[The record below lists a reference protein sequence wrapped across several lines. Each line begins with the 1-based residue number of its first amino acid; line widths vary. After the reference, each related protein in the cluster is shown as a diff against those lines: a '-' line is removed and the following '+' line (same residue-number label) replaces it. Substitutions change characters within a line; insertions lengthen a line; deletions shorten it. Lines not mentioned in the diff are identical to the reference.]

1 MANEDKLVDYL
12 KRVTVNLHQTRERL
26 RELENADQEPIAV
39 VAMGCRFPGGVGSP
53 DDLWRLVTE
62 ERDAIGPLPA
72 DRGWD
77 PETIFSTGGGA
88 DGSTDGGSG
97 SGPEAGDAYARGG
110 FLSGAGDFDAA
121 FFGISPREAL
131 ALDPQ
136 QRLALELAWETVER
150 AGIAPHTLH
159 GSRVGVFVGSGSQDY
174 YDGVAPDRMAE
185 VADDY
190 LSTGTAGSVISGRI
204 AYSLGLQGPALTVDT
219 ACSSSLVA
227 LHLAVQALRQREC
240 GLALAGGVMVMS
252 TPSPFQA
259 FSRQGG
265 LAPDGRCKAFSDDAD
280 GTGWSEG
287 AGLVL
292 LERLSDARRNGHE
305 ILAVVRG
312 SAVNSDGA
320 SNGLTAPNG
329 LSQQR
334 VIRQA
339 LTAARLSPNDVDAVE
354 AHGTGTT
361 LGDPIEAQ
369 ALLAVYGA
377 DRAEDRPLWLGS
389 VKSNLGHAQAAAGI
403 SGVIKTVLAL
413 RHGLLPRTLHISR
426 PTTAVDWTRGAV
438 RLLETA
444 RPWPAADDRP
454 RRAGV
459 SSFGVSGTNAHI
471 ILEEAPDASG
481 AAEGPETA
489 ATSGAGASGGRT
501 GADATNRVSAGADAD
516 EPGRSGD
523 GSVSV
528 HGKSTGSTGGSD
540 GAGLAGAGASGGRTA
555 VAAGS
560 AGSDELAGTGASAG
574 LAGAGASG
582 GRTAVGSADT
592 ASARTGADATAR
604 VSGRPD
610 GGPVPGG
617 AGPGGAEGVSAPAD
631 GAGAAPGAATS
642 AAGPSGGGP
651 VPVDGT
657 SAPSTGRS
665 AATTA
670 GADGGRVPA
679 DGAVSAPWLPGVPV
693 PVVVS
698 GAEPAALRAQG
709 RRIAGLLDGEG
720 TGPLDLGYSLATTRS
735 PLRHRAVV
743 LAADPAGVRAGLTA
757 VADGAESPAATTGTA
772 QSGPVAFLFSGQ
784 GAQRAAMGRELYA
797 AFPGFARE
805 LDAVCAVLD
814 PLLPEPL
821 KPLLFDGPDG
831 ALDRTAVTQPALFA
845 HEVAL
850 HRLLVSWGVVP
861 DLLIGHSVGGIAA
874 AHVAGV
880 FGLEDACALVAARG
894 RLMQALPSG
903 GAMAAVEATEDEVL
917 PLLTDGVVVAV
928 HNGPRSLVVSGPEAG
943 VEAVTGRLR
952 EQGRKVRPLRV
963 SHAFHSPLMDDMLDG
978 FAAVARSLTYAP
990 PKLPV
995 VSDTTGRIAGADELC
1010 DPEYWVRH
1018 VREAVR
1024 FHDGVAAL
1032 RAAGVRRWVE
1042 IGPSAV
1048 LASQI
1053 PASLGDD
1060 AAAALVVPAQRA
1072 DRPQAETLLTA
1083 VARLYADGVDVDF
1096 GAVLGGRGARK
1107 VPLPVYPFQHRRYWL
1122 DGRGARDQV
1131 AAAGLSTPR
1140 HPLLGAAIT
1149 LADTDGALLTGRLS
1163 TAAQPWLAEHTVG
1176 GTVLLPG
1183 TAFVELALQA
1193 GDVLGCGRI
1202 EELVLA
1208 GPLALPATG
1217 GVRLQIAVGAA
1228 DEHARRTVTV
1238 HSRTEDAAAD
1248 EPWTPHASGILAPSD
1263 GHPGTAL
1270 TAWPPPGARPADVDG
1285 LYDDF
1290 ADTGLTY
1297 GPLFRSL
1304 TAAWRDGENDDVYGE
1319 VRLPAEAAA
1328 DAERFALHPA
1338 ALDAATHALRAAG
1351 GGDAEAGGAGLVPFS
1366 WAGVEL
1372 HARGAAALRVRF
1384 RPTGPRT
1391 FTVAFADATGAPVA
1405 TVGTNAFRPLD
1416 RAAGPGAVAAR
1427 PLYRVAWQPLS
1438 AQASPG
1444 SPGSPA
1450 TGLPPVT
1457 LVEFAPATPG
1467 AAAPAAADG
1476 PGAGRAG
1483 DEDRTGTVPGRR
1495 ATTPAGTPGTPR
1507 AGGDGTGNSP
1517 SAEASRDRAGAGST
1531 APAASD
1537 GRTGGTDPGPGV
1549 RADGPVT
1556 ADGGERADATRV
1568 LLVRTAPGSDAEA
1581 VEAATRAALDALQH
1595 VLDNGDDLL
1604 AFVTRGAVAIGDG
1617 GPGDLAGAA
1626 VQGLVRAAQ
1635 AEHPGRLLLVDGDDP
1650 DGVTAEAI
1658 AAAVAAGEPQIAV
1671 RDGVVH
1677 VPRLR
1682 RAAPADGTGPSF
1694 GTGTVLVTGAGGALG
1709 RRVARHLVAEHGVTS
1724 LLLLGRRGAESPGA
1738 AELTAELDALGAR
1751 AVWAAADLA
1760 DPAQLADAIGRI
1772 PGEAPLSG
1780 VVHAAGI
1787 VADAVVTSLTHD
1799 QLTAVLRPKVLGTLR
1814 LDEAVRAHGPVP
1826 FVLFSSVSGVIGG
1839 PGQANYAAANAF
1851 LDAFAERRA
1860 AEGRPTVSV
1869 AWGLWGE
1876 AGGMGGALDAADLT
1890 RHARGGLTPLTDAEG
1905 FALFDAALDRA
1916 APTVVAA
1923 RIVPAA
1929 LRAGGGD
1936 VPAVLRGLTGTTV
1949 RRAATAG
1956 APGTAGGSYADTLA
1970 ALPAADRRPAVL
1982 DLVRRRI
1989 AAVLAHESAAAI
2001 DPELEFQ
2008 RLGFDS
2014 LTAIELRNT
2023 LGEATGL
2030 RLPATLLFDHPTPA
2044 VLVDEL
2050 MERLT
2055 GADPAAGAPA
2065 AATNGTAR
2073 HDDPIAVVG
2082 IACRLPGGASSPE
2095 ELWRLLAEG
2104 GDAVGDFPAD
2114 RGWDV
2119 EGLHDPD
2126 RRRPDTSYV
2135 RRGGFLYDAGDFDP
2149 VLFGVAPNDAAL
2161 IDPQQRLLLE
2171 AAWEALERAGIDP
2184 RSLRGSDTGVYA
2196 GVQYHDYIGAASS
2209 GSIVTGRV
2217 AYSLGLSGPAV
2228 SVDTACSSSLVAL
2241 HLAARALRDGD
2252 CGLALAG
2259 GVTVMATPETFVE
2272 FSRQG
2277 GLAPDGRVKAYSAD
2291 ADGTTWSE
2299 GAGLVVLERLSDARR
2314 NGHPVLALIRGSAVN
2329 QDGVSNGLTAPNG
2342 PSQQRVIRQALADAG
2357 LAPGDVDAVEGHGTG
2372 TRLGDPIETQ
2382 ALMAAYG
2389 RGRPDDRP
2397 LLLGSV
2403 KSNLGHTQAAA
2414 GVAGLIK
2421 MILALRHGEL
2431 PRTLH
2436 VSDPSDAVDW
2446 TDGGVRLLTE
2456 AAPWPRGERPRRAGV
2471 SSFGVSGTNAHVIV
2485 EEPPAEDARTEPDDA
2500 GTDGAAT
2507 GPVPWLLSGRTRAAL
2522 AAHAE
2527 RMLSYLND
2535 DPDRDLAATGRSLAV
2550 SRAALE
2556 HRAVVIGAR
2565 APQLLRGLMAV
2576 ADGEDAPGVV
2586 RGEARAQ
2593 GRTAFLFS
2601 GQGSQ
2606 RTGMGRELYDEY
2618 PEFAAALDAVCAG
2631 LDPRL
2636 PRPLKDV
2643 MWAEPESDDA
2653 ALLDRTVFTQSAL
2666 FAVGV
2671 ALLRL
2676 LESRGVRPDAVAGH
2690 SIGELAA
2697 AHAAGV
2703 LTLDDACA
2711 LVAARGTLM
2720 QALPEGGAMLAIAAT
2735 EDVVRDAL
2743 PDGAAIAAVNAESSV
2758 VVSGDRDTLTGLADR
2773 FDRTRWLTVSHAFH
2787 SARMDPMLGDLTE
2800 AASRITLA
2808 EPGLPLI
2815 STLTGAPA
2823 GDELRTPGYWA
2834 RQVREPV
2841 RFLDAVRALEDLGV
2855 TRFVELGPGNTL
2867 TALVREITAERTP
2880 DAVTTPTLAGKT
2892 PERDAFLAAL
2902 GALHTGGAAVDWR
2915 AHFGDL
2921 PHTDLPTYPF
2931 QRQRYW
2937 LASTAGGAGPDEHP
2951 LLGSGT
2957 ELADARGLLFSGR
2970 VSLGTH
2976 PWLADHV
2983 VNRAT
2988 LYPGAALVESAIRAG
3003 DAVGCPHLAE
3013 LVIEAPLALPERAGV
3028 RLQFAVGAPGDD
3040 GTRTFTV
3047 HGRTEGAPE
3056 GTPWTRHATGVLAPA
3071 APVPP
3076 TDLTAWPPPGAEPV
3090 PVDGLYTDLAGQ
3102 GVAYGPAF
3110 QGLKAVWRA
3119 GDEAYAEVE
3128 LPPAARSGAERF
3140 GVHPALL
3147 DAVLHAIGFSAAGSD
3162 APVLPFTWENVE
3174 LHAVGTTAVRVR
3186 VRPAGTGTAALDI
3199 ADGGGRPVL
3208 TVGALRLRPAAGTS
3222 APAAPATAPTDTLFG
3237 VEWQRRP
3244 LPAAT
3249 APADWTVLGPDR
3261 WGLAAAVG
3269 APVTTGLDGSG
3280 TLVLPCGTD
3289 PAGHAPEGS
3298 PSGAPTAGAVHT
3310 ETTRVLGVLREWL
3323 TEERYADRRLVVVT
3337 RGAVADGPTG
3347 TGIDPVGAAV
3357 RGLVRSAQ
3365 AEHPDRIVLVDLA
3378 PDGPPPGAARLAAA
3392 AGCGEAEVALRGDSL
3407 RLPRLARTAPTATAP
3422 GWDPDGTVLLTGAG
3436 GAIGGEV
3443 ARHLVTRHGVRRL
3456 LLVGRRGGDTPGAAE
3471 LTDRLTSAG
3480 AEVAWAACDVADR
3493 DALAAV
3499 LAAVPADRPLRA
3511 VVHAAGVLDDGVV
3524 TALTPDRLAA
3534 VLRPKVD
3541 AALHLDALTAGLEL
3555 THFVLFSSA
3564 AGLLGAPG
3572 QGSYAAANAFLDAL
3586 AERRRA
3592 SGRSATSLAWG
3603 LWRTGGDGMADGMG
3617 AADAT
3622 RIAKTGI
3629 GALTAAE
3636 GLALL
3641 DAAGTHDRALLVPI
3655 KLDTGALAQLPPQEV
3670 PGLFAGLVG
3679 GGARRTA
3686 DDAPAGGGGGSGLRE
3701 RLAAMAPHQR
3711 KPALLDLVR
3720 THAAGILGLAD
3731 AGEIDPDRPF
3741 NETGFDS
3748 LTAVG
3753 LRNKLTLVTGLRL
3766 PAGMIFDYPD
3776 PRSLAAHLATELA
3789 PAETPADP
3797 AQATA
3802 AAGADEDE
3810 AVLSRIRDALATV
3823 QVSRLRET
3831 GLLDGLLALAAS
3843 GRAAPATPGDG
3854 DGEPEGGAIDAM
3866 DSEALISLALGG
3878 GTDPS

>member
-26 RELENADQEPIAV
+26 RELENAEQEPIAV

-88 DGSTDGGSG
+88 DGSGDGGGSG
-97 SGPEAGDAYARGG
+97 SGSGAESGDAYARGG
-110 FLSGAGDFDAA
+110 FLAGAGDFDAA

-190 LSTGTAGSVISGRI
+190 LSTGTAASVISGRI
-204 AYSLGLQGPALTVDT
+204 AYSLGLQGPAITVDT

-444 RPWPAADDRP
+444 RPWPAGADDRP

-471 ILEEAPDASG
+471 ILEEAP
-481 AAEGPETA
+481 AEGAVSADDE
-489 ATSGAGASGGRT
+489 SAGSTGRS
-501 GADATNRVSAGADAD
+501 SAGAA
-516 EPGRSGD
+516 GAD
-523 GSVSV
+523 GS
-528 HGKSTGSTGGSD
+528 
-540 GAGLAGAGASGGRTA
+540 A
-555 VAAGS
+555 
-560 AGSDELAGTGASAG
+560 
-574 LAGAGASG
+574 
-582 GRTAVGSADT
+582 TAVGSAGT
-592 ASARTGADATAR
+592 ASVRTGTDAAAR
-604 VSGRPD
+604 VSGQPD
-610 GGPVPGG
+610 GGPAPVDAEPT
-617 AGPGGAEGVSAPAD
+617 GAEGVSTPAE
-631 GAGAAPGAATS
+631 GEGVASGAAGT
-642 AAGPSGGGP
+642 AAGQSGGQ
-651 VPVDGT
+651 
-657 SAPSTGRS
+657 SAGSP
-665 AATTA
+665 ATAA
-670 GADGGRVPA
+670 GADGVPVPA
-679 DGAVSAPWLPGVPV
+679 GAKAPGGRTGTGADGSVPWLPGVPV

-709 RRIAGLLDGEG
+709 GRIAGLLDEEAAGV
-720 TGPLDLGYSLATTRS
+720 LDLGYSLAATRS

-743 LAADPAGVRAGLTA
+743 LAADPAAVRAGLAA

-797 AFPGFARE
+797 AFPVFARE

-845 HEVAL
+845 YEVAL

-943 VEAVTGRLR
+943 VEAVAARLR
-952 EQGRKVRPLRV
+952 ERGRKVRALRV
-963 SHAFHSPLMDDMLDG
+963 SHAFHSPLMDDMLDD
-978 FAAVARSLTYAP
+978 FAAVARSLEYAP
-990 PKLPV
+990 PRLPV
-995 VSDTTGRIAGADELC
+995 VSDTTGRIAGADELR

-1053 PASLGDD
+1053 PAILAESADS
-1060 AAAALVVPAQRA
+1060 APASVLVVPAQRA

-1083 VARLYADGVDVDF
+1083 VARLYTDGVDVDF

-1202 EELVLA
+1202 DELVLA

-1228 DEHARRTVTV
+1228 DELARRTVTV
-1238 HSRTEDAAAD
+1238 HSRPEDAAAD

-1270 TAWPPPGARPADVDG
+1270 TAWPPPGARPVDVDG

-1290 ADTGLTY
+1290 AGTGLTY

-1304 TAAWRDGENDDVYGE
+1304 SAAWRDGDSGSDDVYGE

-1351 GGDAEAGGAGLVPFS
+1351 GGDAEDGGVGLVPFS

-1416 RAAGPGAVAAR
+1416 RAAAPGAVAAR
-1427 PLYRVAWQPLS
+1427 PLYRLGWQPLPTP
-1438 AQASPG
+1438 ASPA
-1444 SPGSPA
+1444 SPM
-1450 TGLPPVT
+1450 TGLPQVT
-1457 LVEFAPATPG
+1457 VAEFATATG
-1467 AAAPAAADG
+1467 TRTAAAG
-1476 PGAGRAG
+1476 PEAGAG
-1483 DEDRTGTVPGRR
+1483 EDRTGDT
-1495 ATTPAGTPGTPR
+1495 
-1507 AGGDGTGNSP
+1507 
-1517 SAEASRDRAGAGST
+1517 SAAGAEG
-1531 APAASD
+1531 
-1537 GRTGGTDPGPGV
+1537 
-1549 RADGPVT
+1549 RADGAVP
-1556 ADGGERADATRV
+1556 AGEAVPGARTGVADAGSVEAPGDRNGAPGDAIRV
-1568 LLVRTAPGSDAEA
+1568 LLLRTAPGSGADA
-1581 VEAATRAALDALQH
+1581 VEAATRAALDALQY
-1595 VLDNGDDLL
+1595 VLGDGDDLL
-1604 AFVTRGAVAIGDG
+1604 AFVTRGAVALGDG

-1635 AEHPGRLLLVDGDDP
+1635 AEHPGRLLLVDSDDP
-1650 DGVTAEAI
+1650 DTVSAGTI
-1658 AAAVAAGEPQIAV
+1658 AAALAAGESQIAV

-1682 RAAPADGTGPSF
+1682 RAAPADGPGPSF
-1694 GTGTVLVTGAGGALG
+1694 GASGTVLVTGAGGALG
-1709 RRVARHLVAEHGVTS
+1709 RRVARHLVSEHGVTS

-1738 AELTAELDALGAR
+1738 AELTAELEGLGAR
-1751 AVWAAADLA
+1751 VVWAAADLA
-1760 DPAQLADAIGRI
+1760 DGAQLADALGRV
-1772 PGEAPLSG
+1772 PDDLPLSG

-1787 VADAVVTSLTHD
+1787 VEDAVVTSLTTD
-1799 QLTAVLRPKVLGTLR
+1799 QLRAVLRPKVLGTLR
-1814 LDEAVRAHGPVP
+1814 LDEAVRDHGPVP

-1860 AEGRPTVSV
+1860 ADGRPTVSV

-1876 AGGMGGALDAADLT
+1876 AGGMGGALDAADLS

-1905 FALFDAALDRA
+1905 LALLDAALAQD
-1916 APTVVAA
+1916 APAVVAA

-1929 LRAGGGD
+1929 LRARGGD

-1956 APGTAGGSYADTLA
+1956 EPGASGGSYAETLA

-1982 DLVRRRI
+1982 DLVRRKI

-2055 GADPAAGAPA
+2055 GADPAAATPA
-2065 AATNGTAR
+2065 AATTGTAR
-2073 HDDPIAVVG
+2073 DDDPIAVVG

-2119 EGLHDPD
+2119 EGLYDPD
-2126 RRRPDTSYV
+2126 RERPDTSYV

-2357 LAPGDVDAVEGHGTG
+2357 LTPGDVDAVEGHGTG

-2436 VSDPSDAVDW
+2436 VSGPSDAVDW

-2456 AAPWPRGERPRRAGV
+2456 AAPWPRGERPRRAGI

-2485 EEPPAEDARTEPDDA
+2485 EEPPAEDPRPEPGATATDTAA
-2500 GTDGAAT
+2500 GTGGAAT

-2606 RTGMGRELYDEY
+2606 RTGMGRELYEAY
-2618 PEFAAALDAVCAG
+2618 PEFAEALDAVCARI
-2631 LDPRL
+2631 DPWL

-2720 QALPEGGAMLAIAAT
+2720 QALPEGGAMLAIAAA
-2735 EDVVRDAL
+2735 EDAVRDAL
-2743 PDGAAIAAVNAESSV
+2743 PDGAAIAAVNAANSV
-2758 VVSGDRDTLTGLADR
+2758 VVSGDRDTLAVLADR

-2787 SARMDPMLGDLTE
+2787 SAHMDPMLGDFTE
-2800 AASRITLA
+2800 AAARITLA
-2808 EPGLPLI
+2808 EPVLPLV

-2841 RFLDAVRALEDLGV
+2841 RFLDTVRALEDLGV
-2855 TRFVELGPGNTL
+2855 TRFVELGPGATL
-2867 TALVREITAERTP
+2867 TALVQEITAERTP
-2880 DAVTTPTLAGKT
+2880 DAVTTPTLARKT
-2892 PERDAFLAAL
+2892 PERDAFLTAL

-2915 AHFGDL
+2915 AHFGEL

-2937 LASTAGGAGPDEHP
+2937 LASTAGGAGPEEHP

-2970 VSLGTH
+2970 ISLGTH

-3028 RLQFAVGAPGDD
+3028 RLQFAVGAPGGD

-3047 HGRTEGAPE
+3047 HGRTEGAPQ

-3076 TDLTAWPPPGAEPV
+3076 VDLTAWPPPGAEPV
-3090 PVDGLYTDLAGQ
+3090 PVDGLYADLAGQ
-3102 GVAYGPAF
+3102 GVSYGPAF

-3128 LPPAARSGAERF
+3128 LPPAGRFGAERF

-3174 LHAVGTTAVRVR
+3174 LHAVGTTSVRVR
-3186 VRPAGTGTAALDI
+3186 VRPAGTGTAALDV

-3208 TVGALRLRPAAGTS
+3208 TVGALRLRPAAGTAAPT
-3222 APAAPATAPTDTLFG
+3222 APAAAPADTLFG

-3289 PAGHAPEGS
+3289 PAGQDGSSPE
-3298 PSGAPTAGAVHT
+3298 APTAGAVHT
-3310 ETTRVLGVLREWL
+3310 ETARVLGVLREWL

-3337 RGAVADGPTG
+3337 RGAVADGSTG
-3347 TGIDPVGAAV
+3347 TGAGIDPVGAAV

-3392 AGCGEAEVALRGDSL
+3392 AGSGEAEVALRGDSL

-3456 LLVGRRGGDTPGAAE
+3456 LLVGRRGADTPGAAE
-3471 LTDRLTSAG
+3471 LTERLASAG
-3480 AEVAWAACDVADR
+3480 AEAAWAACDAADR

-3592 SGRSATSLAWG
+3592 SGRPATSLAWG

-3670 PGLFAGLVG
+3670 PGLFAGLAG
-3679 GGARRTA
+3679 GGTRRTA
-3686 DDAPAGGGGGSGLRE
+3686 DDAPAGGGGGLRE

-3776 PRSLAAHLATELA
+3776 PRSLAAHLAGELA
-3789 PAETPADP
+3789 PDEPPADP
-3797 AQATA
+3797 APVT

-3823 QVSRLRET
+3823 PVSRLRET
-3831 GLLDGLLALAAS
+3831 GLLDGLLALAGSA
-3843 GRAAPATPGDG
+3843 RDTPAAPGDG
-3854 DGEPEGGAIDAM
+3854 ETDGGAIDAM

-3878 GTDPS
+3878 GTDPN

>member
-26 RELENADQEPIAV
+26 RELENAEQEPIAV
-39 VAMGCRFPGGVGSP
+39 VAMGCRFPGGVASP
-53 DDLWRLVTE
+53 DDLWRLVTGE
-62 ERDAIGPLPA
+62 HDAVGPLPA

-77 PETIFSTGGGA
+77 PETIFTAGG
-88 DGSTDGGSG
+88 DGESGEGDG
-97 SGPEAGDAYARGG
+97 AYARGG
-110 FLSGAGDFDAA
+110 FLDGAGDFDAA

-204 AYSLGLQGPALTVDT
+204 AYSLGLQGPAITVDT

-227 LHLAVQALRQREC
+227 LHLAVQALRGREC

-305 ILAVVRG
+305 VLAVVRG

-339 LTAARLSPNDVDAVE
+339 LTAARLSPADVDAVE
-354 AHGTGTT
+354 GHGTGTT

-369 ALLAVYGA
+369 ALLAVYGR
-377 DRAEDRPLWLGS
+377 DRADDRPLWLGS
-389 VKSNLGHAQAAAGI
+389 VKSNIGHAQAAAGI

-413 RHGLLPRTLHISR
+413 RHGLLPRTLHITR
-426 PTTAVDWTRGAV
+426 PTTAVDWSTGAV
-438 RLLETA
+438 RLLDEA
-444 RPWPAADDRP
+444 RPWPAATDRP

-459 SSFGVSGTNAHI
+459 SSFGVSGTNAHV
-471 ILEEAPDASG
+471 ILEEAPGASGAVAGSGTDAASGRAGTVPPSAATAEGPAAASPAPSGAATAGAGGLVPGGAVVASGGATTVVSAPGVEGASGAVTGGAGAGGLVPGGAVVASGGARTVVSAPGVEGASGAVTGGAGAGGLVSGGAVVASG
-481 AAEGPETA
+481 AASALGVRAGGQGSAPGPGSAVGGTA
-489 ATSGAGASGGRT
+489 ATGRDVAGGPGASREQSPGRT
-501 GADATNRVSAGADAD
+501 GASLAVVSASGS
-516 EPGRSGD
+516 EGVPGTAPG
-523 GSVSV
+523 
-528 HGKSTGSTGGSD
+528 
-540 GAGLAGAGASGGRTA
+540 AGAG
-555 VAAGS
+555 
-560 AGSDELAGTGASAG
+560 G
-574 LAGAGASG
+574 L
-582 GRTAVGSADT
+582 
-592 ASARTGADATAR
+592 
-604 VSGRPD
+604 
-610 GGPVPGG
+610 VPGG
-617 AGPGGAEGVSAPAD
+617 AVVASGAASALGVRGGGQGSVPGPGSAVGGTAATGRDVAGGPGASREQSSGRTDASLAVVSASGSEGVPGTAPGD
-631 GAGAAPGAATS
+631 GAA
-642 AAGPSGGGP
+642 
-651 VPVDGT
+651 
-657 SAPSTGRS
+657 
-665 AATTA
+665 
-670 GADGGRVPA
+670 GGRTDGDFVPWP
-679 DGAVSAPWLPGVPV
+679 DGVPV
-693 PVVVS
+693 PLVVS

-709 RRIAGLLDGEG
+709 ARVAGLFEGDGAPG
-720 TGPLDLGYSLATTRS
+720 VVDLGYSLATTRS

-743 LAADPAGVRAGLTA
+743 LAADAGAARAGLGA
-757 VADGAESPAATTGTA
+757 VAEGGEATGVVTGTT

-784 GAQRAAMGRELYA
+784 GAQRPAMGRELYA
-797 AFPGFARE
+797 AFPVFARE

-814 PLLPEPL
+814 PLLDAPL
-821 KPLLFDGPDG
+821 KPLLFDGPEG

-845 HEVAL
+845 FEVAL

-880 FGLEDACALVAARG
+880 FSLEDACALVAARG

-903 GAMAAVEATEDEVL
+903 GAMAAVEATEDEIR
-917 PLLTDGVVVAV
+917 PLLTDGVVIGV
-928 HNGPRSLVVSGPEAG
+928 HNGPRSLVLSGREDE
-943 VEAVTGRLR
+943 VEAVAGQLR
-952 EQGRKVRPLRV
+952 EQGRKVRRLRV
-963 SHAFHSPLMDDMLDG
+963 SHAFHSPLMDGMLAD
-978 FAAVARSLTYAP
+978 FAAVARSLDYAP
-990 PKLPV
+990 PRLPV
-995 VSDTTGRIAGADELC
+995 VSDTTGRIAEADELR
-1010 DPEYWVRH
+1010 DPAYWVRH
-1018 VREAVR
+1018 VRDAVR

-1032 RAAGVRRWVE
+1032 QDAGTTRWVE

-1053 PASLGDD
+1053 PGCLADTGGP
-1060 AAAALVVPAQRA
+1060 ALVVPAQRA

-1083 VARLYADGVDVDF
+1083 VARLYADGVDADF
-1096 GAVLGGRGARK
+1096 GAVVGDRGARR

-1176 GTVLLPG
+1176 GTALLPG

-1202 EELVLA
+1202 DELVLS
-1208 GPLALPATG
+1208 GPLAVPAG
-1217 GVRLQIAVGAA
+1217 RGVRLQIAVGAA
-1228 DEHARRTVTV
+1228 DGLARRTVTV
-1238 HSRTEDAAAD
+1238 HSRPEDAAPD
-1248 EPWTPHASGILAPSD
+1248 EPWTAHASGTLAPSG
-1263 GHPGTAL
+1263 GHRGTSL
-1270 TAWPPPGARPADVDG
+1270 TAWPPPGAEPVNLEG

-1290 ADTGLTY
+1290 ADTGLAY

-1304 TAAWRDGENDDVYGE
+1304 RAAWRDGDDVYGE

-1351 GGDAEAGGAGLVPFS
+1351 NGDAEDGGVGLVPFS

-1391 FTVAFADATGAPVA
+1391 FAVAFADAAGAPVA

-1416 RAAGPGAVAAR
+1416 RAAGAVAAR
-1427 PLYRVAWQPLS
+1427 PLYRLGWQPLP
-1438 AQASPG
+1438 AG
-1444 SPGSPA
+1444 A
-1450 TGLPPVT
+1450 TGVEPVA
-1457 LVEFAPATPG
+1457 LVEFADAET
-1467 AAAPAAADG
+1467 APAG
-1476 PGAGRAG
+1476 L
-1483 DEDRTGTVPGRR
+1483 
-1495 ATTPAGTPGTPR
+1495 
-1507 AGGDGTGNSP
+1507 
-1517 SAEASRDRAGAGST
+1517 SAEA
-1531 APAASD
+1531 AAS
-1537 GRTGGTDPGPGV
+1537 
-1549 RADGPVT
+1549 RAVLLRIASG
-1556 ADGGERADATRV
+1556 ADA
-1568 LLVRTAPGSDAEA
+1568 ADADESADA
-1581 VEAATRAALDALQH
+1581 VADAVDTATRRTLAALQAL
-1595 VLDNGDDLL
+1595 LGSGDDTLVV
-1604 AFVTRGAVAIGDG
+1604 VTRGAVADGDG
-1617 GPGDLAGAA
+1617 APEDLAGAA
-1626 VQGLVRAAQ
+1626 VGGLVRAAQ
-1635 AEHPGRLLLVDGDDP
+1635 AEHPGRILLVDT
-1650 DGVTAEAI
+1650 DGTADVTGAAV
-1658 AAAVAAGEPQIAV
+1658 AAALAAGEPQIAV
-1671 RDGVVH
+1671 RAGADASTVR

-1682 RAAPADGTGPSF
+1682 RAAPTGATPEPF
-1694 GTGTVLVTGAGGALG
+1694 GAAGTVLVTGAGGALG
-1709 RRVARHLVAEHGVTS
+1709 GRVARHLVAEHGVRS
-1724 LLLLGRRGAESPGA
+1724 LLLLGRRGGEGPGA
-1738 AELTAELDALGAR
+1738 AGLTAELTGLGAR
-1751 AVWAAADLA
+1751 VTWAACDLA
-1760 DPAQLADAIGRI
+1760 DAGQVADAIGRV
-1772 PGEAPLSG
+1772 PAELPLTG

-1787 VADAVVTSLTHD
+1787 VDDAVVTSLTPD
-1799 QLTAVLRPKVLGTLR
+1799 RLEAVLRPKVLGTLH
-1814 LDEAVRAHGPVP
+1814 LDQATRDHGPVP
-1826 FVLFSSVSGVIGG
+1826 FVLFSSVSGVVGA

-1860 AEGRPTVSV
+1860 AAGRPTVSI

-1905 FALFDAALDRA
+1905 LALLDAALTEA

-1923 RIVPAA
+1923 RIDPAA
-1929 LRAGGGD
+1929 LRAQD
-1936 VPAVLRGLTGTTV
+1936 TEPPAVLRGLTGTTT
-1949 RRAATAG
+1949 RRAAATG
-1956 APGTAGGSYADTLA
+1956 EGTDPAGGTFADTLA

-1982 DLVRRRI
+1982 DLVRRKI

-2030 RLPATLLFDHPTPA
+2030 RLPATLLFDHPTPT
-2044 VLVDEL
+2044 VLVGHL
-2050 MERLT
+2050 MEQLT
-2055 GADPAAGAPA
+2055 GDGTAAALPAA
-2065 AATNGTAR
+2065 TGTAMTAE
-2073 HDDPIAVVG
+2073 PIAIVG
-2082 IACRLPGGASSPE
+2082 LACRLPGGASSPE

-2119 EGLHDPD
+2119 EGLYDPD

-2135 RRGGFLYDAGDFDP
+2135 RQGGFLYDAGDFDP

-2171 AAWEALERAGIDP
+2171 SAWEALERAGIDP

-2241 HLAARALRDGD
+2241 HLAARALRDGE

-2291 ADGTTWSE
+2291 ADGTAWSE

-2314 NGHPVLALIRGSAVN
+2314 NGHPVLAVLRGSAVN

-2357 LAPGDVDAVEGHGTG
+2357 LTPADIDAVEGHGTG

-2382 ALMAAYG
+2382 ALMAVYG
-2389 RGRPDDRP
+2389 QDRPEDRP

-2421 MILALRHGEL
+2421 MILALRHAEL

-2436 VSDPSDAVDW
+2436 VTEATDAVDW
-2446 TDGGVRLLTE
+2446 SGGGVRLLTGAE
-2456 AAPWPRGERPRRAGV
+2456 PWPRGERPRRAGI

-2485 EEPPAEDARTEPDDA
+2485 EEPPVEPDRPEA
-2500 GTDGAAT
+2500 TATAT
-2507 GPVPWLLSGRTRAAL
+2507 GPVPWVLSGRTRAAL

-2535 DPDRDLAATGRSLAV
+2535 DPDRDLAATGRALAV

-2556 HRAVVIGAR
+2556 HRAVVVGAR
-2565 APQLLRGLMAV
+2565 APEFLRGLMAV

-2586 RGEARAQ
+2586 RGEARSQ
-2593 GRTAFLFS
+2593 GRTAFFFS

-2606 RTGMGRELYDEY
+2606 RVGMGRELYAAY
-2618 PEFAAALDAVCAG
+2618 PVFARALDAVCAG
-2631 LDPRL
+2631 LDRRL

-2643 MWAEPESDDA
+2643 MWAEPDTDAA
-2653 ALLDRTVFTQSAL
+2653 ALLNQTVFTQSAL
-2666 FAVGV
+2666 FAVEV

-2676 LESRGVRPDAVAGH
+2676 LESWGVRPDAVAGH

-2703 LTLDDACA
+2703 LGLDDACA

-2720 QALPEGGAMLAIAAT
+2720 QALPEGGAMLAVAAS
-2735 EDVVRDAL
+2735 EDAVRDAL
-2743 PDGAAIAAVNAESSV
+2743 TDGVGIAAVNAENAV
-2758 VVSGDRDTLTGLADR
+2758 VVSGDREALAALAEH

-2787 SARMDPMLGDLTE
+2787 SARMDPMLGDLTD
-2800 AASRITLA
+2800 AAAAVTLGA
-2808 EPGLPLI
+2808 PALPLV
-2815 STLTGAPA
+2815 STLTGALA
-2823 GDELRTPGYWA
+2823 DGELRTPGYWA

-2841 RFLDAVRALEDLGV
+2841 RFLDAVRALEDLGI
-2855 TRFVELGPGNTL
+2855 TRFVEVGPGGTL
-2867 TALVREITAERTP
+2867 TALVQETVADRTP
-2880 DAVTTPTLAGKT
+2880 DAVVTPTLAGKT
-2892 PERDAFLAAL
+2892 PERAAVLAAL
-2902 GALHTGGAAVDWR
+2902 GALHTGGATVDWR

-2937 LASTAGGAGPDEHP
+2937 LASTAGGAGPEEHP
-2951 LLGSGT
+2951 LLGSAT

-2970 VSLGTH
+2970 ISLGTH

-3003 DAVGCPHLAE
+3003 DEVGCPHLAE
-3013 LVIEAPLALPERAGV
+3013 LIIEAPLAVPERAGV
-3028 RLQFAVGAPGDD
+3028 RLQLAVGAPGDD

-3047 HGRTEGAPE
+3047 HGRTEGAPA

-3071 APVPP
+3071 TASVPGDAA
-3076 TDLTAWPPPGAEPV
+3076 DLTAWPPPGAEPV
-3090 PVDGLYTDLAGQ
+3090 PVDGLYPDLAGQ
-3102 GVAYGPAF
+3102 GVVYGPAF

-3128 LPPAARSGAERF
+3128 LPPDVRSGGDRF

-3147 DAVLHAIGFSAAGSD
+3147 DAVLHAIGFSAAASD
-3162 APVLPFTWENVE
+3162 APVLPFTWESVD

-3186 VRPAGTGTAALDI
+3186 VRPAGTGTAALDV
-3199 ADGGGRPVL
+3199 ADATGRPVL
-3208 TVGALRLRPAAGTS
+3208 SIGALRLRPAAGTAAS
-3222 APAAPATAPTDTLFG
+3222 AAAAPPDDTLFG
-3237 VEWQRRP
+3237 VAWQRRP

-3249 APADWTVLGPDR
+3249 APTGWSVLGPDR
-3261 WGLAAAVG
+3261 WGLADAIG
-3269 APVTTGLDGSG
+3269 APVTTGLDGAG
-3280 TLVLPCGTD
+3280 TLVLPCGAAD
-3289 PAGHAPEGS
+3289 PGEM
-3298 PSGAPTAGAVHT
+3298 TAEAVHS
-3310 ETTRVLGVLREWL
+3310 ETARVLEILSTWL
-3323 TEERYADRRLVVVT
+3323 TEERFADRRLVVVT
-3337 RGAVADGPTG
+3337 RGAVADDATGGG
-3347 TGIDPVGAAV
+3347 TGGDLVGAAV

-3365 AEHPDRIVLVDLA
+3365 AENPDRIVLVDLA
-3378 PDGPPPGAARLAAA
+3378 ADGPPPGAARFAAA
-3392 AGCGEAEVALRGDSL
+3392 AGTGEPEVALRGDSL
-3407 RLPRLARTAPTATAP
+3407 RLPRLARTAPAAAAP

-3436 GAIGGEV
+3436 GALGGEV
-3443 ARHLVTRHGVRRL
+3443 ARHLVTVHGVRQL
-3456 LLVGRRGGDTPGAAE
+3456 LLLGRRGGDTPGAAALTAE
-3471 LTDRLTSAG
+3471 LSAAG
-3480 AEVAWAACDVADR
+3480 ASVTWAACDAADR

-3499 LAAVPADRPLRA
+3499 LGAVPADRPLRG

-3524 TALTPDRLAA
+3524 TALTAERLTA

-3541 AALHLDALTAGLEL
+3541 AALHLDALTADAEL

-3592 SGRSATSLAWG
+3592 AGRTATSLAWG
-3603 LWRTGGDGMADGMG
+3603 LWRTGTDGMADGMG

-3636 GLALL
+3636 GLTLL
-3641 DAAGTHDRALLVPI
+3641 DAAGAHDRALLVPI

-3670 PGLFAGLVG
+3670 PALFAGLVAG
-3679 GGARRTA
+3679 SGSRRTA
-3686 DDAPAGGGGGSGLRE
+3686 AAAPEDGGADGLRD

-3731 AGEIDPDRPF
+3731 AAEIDPDRPF

-3776 PRSLAAHLATELA
+3776 PRSLAAHLAAELA
-3789 PAETPADP
+3789 PEETPAEP
-3797 AQATA
+3797 A
-3802 AAGADEDE
+3802 AADAVAGSADDE
-3810 AVLSRIRDALATV
+3810 AVLTRVRDALATV
-3823 QVSRLRET
+3823 PLARLRET
-3831 GLLDGLLALAAS
+3831 GLLDGLLALADT
-3843 GRAAPATPGDG
+3843 GTGDAAGAD
-3854 DGEPEGGAIDAM
+3854 DGAIDAM

-3878 GTDPS
+3878 GPAPS